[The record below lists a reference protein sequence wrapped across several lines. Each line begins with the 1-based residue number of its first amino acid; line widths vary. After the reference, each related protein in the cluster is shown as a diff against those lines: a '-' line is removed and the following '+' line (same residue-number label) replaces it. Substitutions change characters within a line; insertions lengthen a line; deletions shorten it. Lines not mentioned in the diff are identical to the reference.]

1 MRKRNAQIKMHKI
14 LEFKKRKNKRRLT
27 LFNEDNKKASM
38 SNMVNLIVK
47 VKRMIGRSE
56 KKKVEAA

>member
-1 MRKRNAQIKMHKI
+1 MHKI